1 MLSLPSDP
9 VYLYLVL
16 CNCSSVFSWIF
27 YLENLCKFLIVSF
40 IFVMVKDTL
49 LTFLLKT
56 WELGSYPVIVLSEMM
71 SCLNVTWIY
80 FTTSLFENGKHFV
93 FQFIILNTVRIQ
105 TTSRHSLLEYWGR
118 LTSIVFPCQPIF
130 SMSTNCYQH
139 YFSFKLTKFFT

>member
-105 TTSRHSLLEYWGR
+105 TTSRHSLLEYWAFDQHF
-118 LTSIVFPCQPIF
+118 LF
-130 SMSTNCYQH
+130 MSTNL
-139 YFSFKLTKFFT
+139 FDVNKLLSTLF